1 MRLYLVRHAA
11 PEEWSA
17 GRCIGRTDVPLSEA
31 GRRSADRLAAAFA
44 GLDVAAVYAT
54 RARRAA
60 DTAAPIAAAVG
71 RAVTPCAG
79 LAEIDFGAYEGRSPD
94 EIAEAD
100 PELYARW
107 TTAPAAIRF
116 PGGESYAE
124 VRARAVPAVEG
135 IARSH
140 PGGTAVAVAHAGP
153 IRIVLAAALD
163 LPDAASFRFV
173 VPHAAVAVLDWHDGR
188 AVVSGLDVLG
198 GLRPQDR

>member
-17 GRCIGRTDVPLSEA
+17 GRCIGRTDVPLSES
-31 GRRSADRLAAAFA
+31 GRSSADRLAAAFA

-54 RARRAA
+54 PLRRAA
-60 DTAAPIAAAVG
+60 ATAAPIAAAVG
-71 RAVTPCAG
+71 REVTPCDG
-79 LAEIDFGAYEGRSPD
+79 LTEIDFGAFEGLTPD
-94 EIAEAD
+94 EIARAD

-116 PGGESYAE
+116 PGGESYAD
-124 VRARAVPAVEG
+124 VRARAVPAVEE
-135 IARSH
+135 IARRH
-140 PGGTAVAVAHAGP
+140 PDRTAVAVAHAGP

-163 LPDAASFRFV
+163 MPDAASFRLV
-173 VPHAAVAVLDWHDGR
+173 VPHAAVAVLDWAGDI

-198 GLRPQDR
+198 GLRPLA